1 MERQDPVWLVSN
13 EEWVQDVP
21 SGEAASLLWWRW
33 PLLLALA
40 GHGLLFLLLSQQSWQ
55 RLIEPDVMPAA
66 IEAYFYQAPARV
78 EPESVVPNQEPFIEE
93 ELVAD
98 VEELMAEPE
107 AVSEEA
113 VLPDTDTEPAL
124 AAEAD
129 AEVTAD
135 GGKGEERPATE
146 SAALTSG
153 VNQRGSLMDRALRHV
168 QPTEE
173 LASAHRA
180 QQLQRHAQPKITVEK
195 RYQEIHD
202 SSKPIRNSRGCLS
215 GDPSVDGFGFDGLMA
230 AKYVPCGDEISAG
243 QQLQEI
249 LQRRSRHSGR
259 SN

>member
-1 MERQDPVWLVSN
+1 MERQEPVLLVSN
-13 EEWVQDVP
+13 DEWVQDVP
-21 SGEAASLLWWRW
+21 SGEAASLLWWRG

-40 GHGLLFLLLSQQSWQ
+40 GHGLLLLLLSQQSWQ
-55 RLIEPDVMPAA
+55 RPPEPVAPVTA
-66 IEAYFYQAPARV
+66 IDAYFYQAPAKV
-78 EPESVVPNQEPFIEE
+78 EPESVVPNQEPFLEE

-98 VEELMAEPE
+98 AEELMAEPE
-107 AVSEEA
+107 AVSKEA
-113 VLPDTDTEPAL
+113 VLLDTDTDP

-129 AEVTAD
+129 AEATAD
-135 GGKGEERPATE
+135 DGKSEEGPAIE
-146 SAALTSG
+146 SAALPSG
-153 VNQRGSLMDRALRHV
+153 VNQRGRLMDRALRHV

-180 QQLQRHAQPKITVEK
+180 QQLQRHAKPKITVEK
-195 RYQEIHD
+195 RYQETHD
-202 SSKPIRNSRGCLS
+202 GSKPIRNSRGCLS